1 MWSGA
6 NTFAWFVAA
15 RIVAGISEGNISIC
29 MAALADLEDK
39 KSKSHGMAMV
49 GVAYSIGFTVGP
61 FVGASMSSLLKADE
75 EFFAIPAYFALAMC
89 LLDILIVY
97 FFLPETLPSEKRAS
111 SLYLSVQEG
120 LDLINPKKMF
130 AFRAVE
136 MSDHDRCCVSIIGLA
151 YFLYLFFFS
160 GKIFKF
166 FYEFKYSEFL
176 RQKTNIIDAH
186 AKNFNRFSNNA

>member
-1 MWSGA
+1 MFLSCFC
-6 NTFAWFVAA
+6 T
-15 RIVAGISEGNISIC
+15 R
-29 MAALADLEDK
+29 DPK
-39 KSKSHGMAMV
+39 KAKSHGMAMV

-61 FVGASMSSLLKADE
+61 FVGASMSSFLKADE

-160 GKIFKF
+160 GKIFKL
-166 FYEFKYSEFL
+166 FYEFKYSEFC
-176 RQKTNIIDAH
+176 
-186 AKNFNRFSNNA
+186 AKKQISLTPTQ

>member
-6 NTFAWFVAA
+6 NTFALFVAA

-39 KSKSHGMAMV
+39 KAKSRGMAMV

-61 FVGASMSSLLKADE
+61 FVGAYMSSLLKADE

-89 LLDILIVY
+89 LLDIVIVY
-97 FFLPETLPSEKRAS
+97 FFLPETLPEEKRAS

-136 MSDHDRCCVSIIGLA
+136 INDHERCCVSIIGLA

-160 GKIFKF
+160 GKKCGSRRSMAVFCG
-166 FYEFKYSEFL
+166 S
-176 RQKTNIIDAH
+176 R
-186 AKNFNRFSNNA
+186 RFMAVHGG